1 MNDFL
6 KVYQENK
13 KVRDLIK
20 HPTFKSNQLIGT
32 RGYDNHDLKF
42 KITHVKQSDKY
53 SCDVLVNIKVCGR
66 LRTWSYNTDENGMCD
81 ISNKFDFRSPRDRNR
96 NIRRHAE
103 KEIKKHLRL
112 FGIKDYYVE
121 IGKVAVAESL

>member
-6 KVYQENK
+6 KSYKENK

-20 HPTFKSNQLIGT
+20 RPTFKSKKILGP

-81 ISNKFDFRSPRDRNR
+81 INSKVNFYSSISRNR
-96 NIRRHAE
+96 KIREHVE
-103 KEIKKHLRL
+103 KEIIKHLIL
-112 FGIKDYYVE
+112 FGVKGYQVE
-121 IGKVAVAESL
+121 IGKVAVVESL

>member
-20 HPTFKSNQLIGT
+20 HFTFESNQRIGT

-81 ISNKFDFRSPRDRNR
+81 INSKYSFNSSRDRNR

-121 IGKVAVAESL
+121 IGKVTIVESL

>member
-6 KVYQENK
+6 KTYQENK

-20 HPTFKSNQLIGT
+20 RPTFKSKEIFGP

-81 ISNKFDFRSPRDRNR
+81 ISSKFDFRSSRDRNR

-103 KEIKKHLRL
+103 KEVRKHLRL
-112 FGIKDYYVE
+112 FGVKDYYVE
-121 IGKVAVAESL
+121 IGKVTVAKSL